1 MYFRYMNGEAGVPKA
16 TTFVN
21 PRMETDIHHL
31 QSGGGGGGSWEA
43 GVHMLAQAGDP
54 VTAYN
59 LAHND
64 LHRSLETVKVI

>member
-1 MYFRYMNGEAGVPKA
+1 MYFRYMNGKAGVPKG

-21 PRMETDIHHL
+21 PGMETDIHHL
-31 QSGGGGGGSWEA
+31 RSGGGGGSWEA

-64 LHRSLETVKVI
+64 LRHSLETVKVI